1 MQQQQSAQPLQLRRT
16 RNPSLGDQV
25 REKRDDLASRTS
37 PALREVSARS
47 AGRNEKP
54 GVIRRAE
61 EVPHSRTTFNPT
73 VDNSPP
79 VDMFNHMVEH
89 YQTRLDLIFRSLGDP
104 TRRAMLERLAKGEQ
118 TVSELAAPHRM
129 SLAAASK
136 HIQTLERA
144 GLVKRTVRGR
154 IHYCRIDPRPLARA
168 DDWLHSYERL
178 WDTRIERLVE
188 LLRHPDNNPS
198 DSE

>member
-1 MQQQQSAQPLQLRRT
+1 MRT
-16 RNPSLGDQV
+16 AHTLTMTVNQ
-25 REKRDDLASRTS
+25 
-37 PALREVSARS
+37 
-47 AGRNEKP
+47 
-54 GVIRRAE
+54 
-61 EVPHSRTTFNPT
+61 T
-73 VDNSPP
+73 VDYRPAAH
-79 VDMFNHMVEH
+79 MFNRMVEH
-89 YQTRLDLIFRSLGDP
+89 RQERLDVIFRALGDH

-118 TVSELAAPHRM
+118 TVGELAAPHRM

-154 IHYCRIDPRPLARA
+154 IHYVRIDPRPLARA
-168 DDWLHSYERL
+168 DDWLRAYERL

-188 LLRHPDNNPS
+188 LLRHPDNAPS

>member
-1 MQQQQSAQPLQLRRT
+1 MVEYDRARLDLVFRA
-16 RNPSLGDQV
+16 LGDQ
-25 REKRDDLASRTS
+25 
-37 PALREVSARS
+37 
-47 AGRNEKP
+47 
-54 GVIRRAE
+54 
-61 EVPHSRTTFNPT
+61 
-73 VDNSPP
+73 
-79 VDMFNHMVEH
+79 
-89 YQTRLDLIFRSLGDP
+89 

-118 TVSELAAPHRM
+118 TVGELASPYRM

-154 IHYCRIDPRPLARA
+154 IHYCRIDPQPLARA
-168 DDWLHSYERL
+168 DDWLRGYERL

-188 LLRHPDNNPS
+188 LLRHRDNDPS